1 LFTYRLLALFSGP
14 ENDGYLDRNGFRG
27 HHRISTMMTFWFAER
42 VMSQTVLAP
51 VQTKILE
58 VPVSQPEVARR
69 SCRGAEILV
78 RGLIKNGV
86 DKIFGLPGGAVL
98 HIYDE
103 LWRFRDEITHYLV
116 RHEQGA
122 VHAAEGY
129 ARATGKVGV
138 ALVTSGPGATNAV
151 TGIATAYMDSIPLVV
166 ITGQV
171 PSTMIGTDAFQEVDT
186 FGVTLPIVKHSYLVR
201 DVRDLEAIID
211 EAFAIARSG
220 KPGPV
225 VIDVPKDI
233 TGQICNESRK
243 LHDDFLFDETPE
255 FLDRSKIETV
265 VEKLLGAKRPV
276 FYVGGG
282 IVTGDAADELMQV
295 VEKLAVPVTP
305 TLMGLGGFPTAHPQS
320 LGMLGMHGTY
330 SANTAIAECDLLFAV
345 GVRFDDRVTGKLATF
360 APNAEIIHIDID
372 PANIGKNK
380 NPHLSV
386 VADAKTALQ
395 TIRKVL
401 DETDAA
407 VLEASRVSR
416 SEWWQRIEEWKD
428 SVPLVCERSETEIKP
443 QMLIEELHRV
453 TNGDAVIVTDVG
465 QHQMWA
471 AQFYPVKYARQFL
484 TSGGLGTM
492 GFGLPAAM
500 GAQLACPEKQVVAV
514 VGDGGFQMTNQEII
528 TAIQYGIPLKVVI
541 MNNGYLGMVRQWQE
555 MFYDRAYSEVDLSV
569 SPDFVK
575 LAEAY
580 GALGLRAEKP
590 GELTEVLERGLNF
603 AGVAIMDIV
612 VSKEENVFPIVPAGG
627 NARDMIL
634 K

>member
-1 LFTYRLLALFSGP
+1 MEVATQT
-14 ENDGYLDRNGFRG
+14 
-27 HHRISTMMTFWFAER
+27 STTI
-42 VMSQTVLAP
+42 AP
-51 VQTKILE
+51 VPIP
-58 VPVSQPEVARR
+58 VPELGSI
-69 SCRGAEILV
+69 RGAEV
-78 RGLIKNGV
+78 LIKSLIANGV
-86 DKIFGLPGGAVL
+86 DTIFGLPGGAVL

-103 LWRFRDEITHYLV
+103 LWRYREEITHYLV

-171 PSTMIGTDAFQEVDT
+171 PSGMIGTDAFQEVDT
-186 FGVTLPIVKHSYLVR
+186 FGITLPVVKHSYLVR
-201 DVRDLEAIID
+201 NVHELEDIVN
-211 EAFAIARSG
+211 EAFYLAQEG

-225 VIDVPKDI
+225 VIDIPKDVTAQLTEYRGEENARLI
-233 TGQICNESRK
+233 FESGSWK
-243 LHDDFLFDETPE
+243 PTLEA
-255 FLDRSKIETV
+255 IELA
-265 VEKLLGAKRPV
+265 VEKILAAKQPV

-282 IVTGDAADELMQV
+282 VVTADAASELARV
-295 VEKLAVPVTP
+295 VEMLSIPVTP
-305 TLMGLGGFPTAHPQS
+305 TLMGLGGFPTAHPQC

-330 SANTAIAECDLLFAV
+330 AANLAVAESDLLVAI
-345 GVRFDDRVTGKLATF
+345 GVRFDDRVTGKLNTF
-360 APNAEIIHIDID
+360 APNAEVIHIDID
-372 PANIGKNK
+372 ASNIGKLRK
-380 NPHLSV
+380 PQIPV
-386 VADAKTALQ
+386 VADAKHALAALADRLEQ
-395 TIRKVL
+395 ESLVSDRLSDWWAQI
-401 DETDAA
+401 DEW
-407 VLEASRVSR
+407 R
-416 SEWWQRIEEWKD
+416 SD
-428 SVPLVCERSETEIKP
+428 VPLSCEYSATEIKP
-443 QMLIEELHRV
+443 QQLIETLHKV
-453 TNGDAVIVTDVG
+453 TNGDAVVVTDVG

-471 AQFYPVKYARQFL
+471 AQFYPFKRSRQFL

-500 GAQLACPEKQVVAV
+500 GAQLACPDETVVAV

-528 TAIQYGIPLKVVI
+528 TAVQYNIPLKVVI

-580 GALGLRAEKP
+580 GAKGLRATTP
-590 GELTEVLERGLNF
+590 DELESVLREGLEYD
-603 AGVAIMDIV
+603 GVAIMDIV

-627 NARDMIL
+627 ESRNMIL

>member
-1 LFTYRLLALFSGP
+1 
-14 ENDGYLDRNGFRG
+14 
-27 HHRISTMMTFWFAER
+27 MTAVANQPAAE
-42 VMSQTVLAP
+42 TAEP
-51 VQTKILE
+51 VIAE
-58 VPVSQPEVARR
+58 PIPP
-69 SCRGAEILV
+69 RGAEILV

-86 DKIFGLPGGAVL
+86 DTVFGLPGGAVL

-103 LWRFRDEITHYLV
+103 IWRFRDDITHYLV

-129 ARATGKVGV
+129 ARSTGKVGV

-171 PSTMIGTDAFQEVDT
+171 PTTMIGTDAFQEVDT
-186 FGVTLPIVKHSYLVR
+186 FGLTLPVVKHSYLVK
-201 DVRDLEAIID
+201 DVRDLEAAID
-211 EAFAIARSG
+211 EAFQIAQSG

-225 VIDVPKDI
+225 VIDIPKDVTAQLCAEPRPLRADYKVDKTAAAI
-233 TGQICNESRK
+233 
-243 LHDDFLFDETPE
+243 DETA
-255 FLDRSKIETV
+255 LATV
-265 VEKLLGAKRPV
+265 VDKLINARRPV

-282 IVTGDAADELMQV
+282 IVSADAADELMRV
-295 VEKLAVPVTP
+295 VELLQVPVTP
-305 TLMGLGGFPTAHPQS
+305 TLMGLGGFPTAHDLS

-330 SANTAIAECDLLFAV
+330 AANMAVSESELLVAI

-360 APNAEIIHIDID
+360 APEAEIIHIDID
-372 PANIGKNK
+372 PSNIGKIK
-380 NPHLSV
+380 KPHHSL
-386 VADAKTALQ
+386 VADAKTALVAIAEKIEAVDK
-395 TIRKVL
+395 TIIEKGREK
-401 DETDAA
+401 
-407 VLEASRVSR
+407 RR
-416 SEWWQRIEEWKD
+416 EWWQKLATWRS
-428 SVPLVCERSETEIKP
+428 SVPLGTEYSTTEIKP
-443 QMLIEELHRV
+443 QHVIEELYRV

-471 AQFYPVKYARQFL
+471 AQFYPFKRSRQWI

-500 GAQLACPEKQVVAV
+500 GAQLACPNQQVVAV

-528 TAIQYGIPLKVVI
+528 TAIQYKIPLKVII

-555 MFYDRAYSEVDLSV
+555 MFYERAYSEVDLSI

-580 GALGLRAEKP
+580 GAQGLRASHP
-590 GELTEVLERGLNF
+590 SELKSVLEEGLKYE
-603 AGVAIMDIV
+603 GVTIFDIV
-612 VSKEENVFPIVPAGG
+612 VSKEANVFPIIPAGQDTR
-627 NARDMIL
+627 NMIL

>member
-1 LFTYRLLALFSGP
+1 MEVTTQTQLKATPRIPIVP
-14 ENDGYLDRNGFRG
+14 EE
-27 HHRISTMMTFWFAER
+27 I
-42 VMSQTVLAP
+42 
-51 VQTKILE
+51 
-58 VPVSQPEVARR
+58 
-69 SCRGAEILV
+69 RGAEILIK
-78 RGLIKNGV
+78 GLISNGV
-86 DKIFGLPGGAVL
+86 DTIFGLPGGAVL

-103 LWRFRDEITHYLV
+103 LWRYREQVTHYLV

-171 PSTMIGTDAFQEVDT
+171 PSGMIGTDAFQEVDT
-186 FGVTLPIVKHSYLVR
+186 FGITLPVVKHSYLVR
-201 DVRDLEAIID
+201 NVHELEDIVN
-211 EAFAIARSG
+211 EAFYLAQEG

-225 VIDVPKDI
+225 VIDIPKDI
-233 TGQICNESRK
+233 TALLTEYRGEDNARLIFESVSWEPTIEAIE
-243 LHDDFLFDETPE
+243 LAAE
-255 FLDRSKIETV
+255 KI
-265 VEKLLGAKRPV
+265 LAAKQPV

-282 IVTGDAADELMQV
+282 VVTADAANELAR
-295 VEKLAVPVTP
+295 AVDLLNIPVTP
-305 TLMGLGGFPTAHPQS
+305 TLMGLGGFPTAHPKC

-330 SANTAIAECDLLFAV
+330 PANLAVAESDLLIAV
-345 GVRFDDRVTGKLATF
+345 GVRFDDRVTGKLNTF
-360 APNAEIIHIDID
+360 APNAEVIHIDID
-372 PANIGKNK
+372 ASNIGKLRK
-380 NPHLSV
+380 PQIPV
-386 VADAKTALQ
+386 VADAKHAL
-395 TIRKVL
+395 
-401 DETDAA
+401 AA
-407 VLEASRVSR
+407 LADRLQQESLKRDRLEDWWAQIDKWR
-416 SEWWQRIEEWKD
+416 SE
-428 SVPLVCERSETEIKP
+428 VPLSCEYSETEIKP
-443 QMLIEELHRV
+443 QQLIETLHRV
-453 TNGDAVIVTDVG
+453 TNGDAIVVTDVG

-471 AQFYPVKYARQFL
+471 AQFYPFKRNRQFL

-500 GAQLACPEKQVVAV
+500 GAQLACPDDTVVAV

-528 TAIQYGIPLKVVI
+528 TAIQYNIPLKVVI

-580 GALGLRAEKP
+580 GAIGLRATTP
-590 GELTEVLERGLNF
+590 DELESVLREGLEYD
-603 AGVAIMDIV
+603 GVAIMDIAV
-612 VSKEENVFPIVPAGG
+612 TKEENVFPIVPAGG
-627 NARDMIL
+627 ESRNMIL